1 MAEHNESG
9 RLAEQLAAD
18 WLVGKGYELLDTNY
32 RHGYAEIDL
41 VMKHRGLL
49 IFVEVKFRSGT
60 GFGFAEEFV
69 DSTKKKLLVKAADNY
84 IYEKDWEKDIRFD
97 IIGVYKDRAG
107 NVNFRHFEDAFY

>member
-9 RLAEQLAAD
+9 SLAEQLAAD
-18 WLVGKGYELLDTNY
+18 WLVGRGYELVEKNY
-32 RHGYAEIDL
+32 RHGHAEIDL

-69 DSTKKKLLVKAADNY
+69 DSIKKKLLVKAADNY
-84 IYEKDWEKDIRFD
+84 IYEKDWQKDIRFD
-97 IIGVYKDRAG
+97 ILAVYKNRDGAI
-107 NVNFRHFEDAFY
+107 NFRHFEDAFY